1 MSVQTTESL
10 ETLLSRSG
18 FTADTLQ
25 RAVRHERGLVFAG
38 QSFGTEIHVESAVID
53 EDLTFVDCEFQ
64 DTFKVVGKNRL
75 AYLTLHGCSF
85 RKEVR
90 IAGSFNRLEA
100 WRCIF
105 HGTADFSDAYVT
117 GSGKRPDDPY
127 HDGETNFSFSYFL
140 AKALF
145 SRSEFRGETW
155 FYGTRFLSD
164 VDLLGTKF
172 GNPTRFVQTHL
183 ISMCR
188 NDFLRM
194 YSGQWRDSAGSTSAP
209 PNATLGQTKNIKSLF
224 RRLLVDGITVP
235 SGEGPR
241 DPSRASVA
249 QYPPEGADNSW
260 RERLAAYPEEEQA
273 LFRTT
278 VAFLSQPM
286 FSRNARVAFEGA
298 TFSEQ
303 VDDPHFENC
312 DLSRC
317 FFSPGALKVLTC
329 SGVTWSS
336 AKLLFGHRA
345 ACAAEATA
353 HTAGEF
359 RALME
364 SYAALRANYERRN
377 DQVLAFQFQVAEHE
391 MARYAG
397 ERWRWLRLF
406 FDEHGTNP
414 ALLFFWILVVN
425 AGIFPM
431 AYWLLG
437 VTKTF
442 WGGVSYGVVVM
453 ILAATEHK
461 LPELGISA
469 HGALLAAQAAVAVSM
484 ATMFF
489 FGLKRRLSTH

>member
-1 MSVQTTESL
+1 MSVQTAENL
-10 ETLLSRSG
+10 QTLLGRSG
-18 FTADTLQ
+18 FTADALQ
-25 RAVRHERGLVFAG
+25 RAVRQDRRLVFAG
-38 QSFGTEIHVESAVID
+38 QNFGTAIHVDFAAIA
-53 EDLTFVDCEFQ
+53 EDLVFLDCEFQ
-64 DTFKVVGKNRL
+64 EAFEIVGNSRL
-75 AYLTLHGCSF
+75 AYLTLRGCSF
-85 RKEVR
+85 RRPVR

-117 GSGKRPDDPY
+117 ASGDRPDDAY

-164 VDLLGTKF
+164 VDLLGAKF
-172 GNPTRFVQTHL
+172 GNPTHFVQTHL
-183 ISMCR
+183 ISICR
-188 NDFLRM
+188 SDFLRV
-194 YSGQWRDSAGSTSAP
+194 YYGQWRDFPGGASAP
-209 PNATLGQTKNIKSLF
+209 TDSLGQTKNIELLF
-224 RRLLVDGITVP
+224 RRLLVKGITVP
-235 SGEGPR
+235 SGEGPQ
-241 DPSRASVA
+241 DPSRVSVA
-249 QYPPEGADNSW
+249 QYPQEGAGDFW
-260 RERLAAYPEEEQA
+260 KERLAEFPEEEQA

-278 VAFLSQPM
+278 VAVLSQPM
-286 FSRNARVAFEGA
+286 FSRNTRVAFEGA

-303 VDDPHFENC
+303 PDNPHFEKC

-317 FFSPGALKVLTC
+317 FFSPSALKVLNC

-336 AKLLFGHRA
+336 AKLLFSHRV
-345 ACAAEATA
+345 ACAGEGTA
-353 HTAGEF
+353 HTPGEF
-359 RALME
+359 RALMQ
-364 SYAALRANYERRN
+364 SYAALKANYERRD

-391 MARYAG
+391 MACRAG
-397 ERWRWLRLF
+397 EWWRWLRRL

-425 AGIFPM
+425 AGIFPLS
-431 AYWLLG
+431 YWLLG

-442 WGGVSYGVVVM
+442 WGGVSYGLEVM

-461 LPELGISA
+461 LPESAISA
-469 HGALLAAQAAVAVSM
+469 HGALLAAQAAIAVGM

-489 FGLKRRLSTH
+489 FGIKRRLNTH